1 MSASSTF
8 LNLPPEKQ
16 QRILDGALSEFAENG
31 YAKAS
36 LNTLV
41 AKLGISKGS
50 IFQYFGDKAGL
61 FAGVFGHA
69 VEMVKDQLRGVRSDS
84 AGQDIFTRLEQSLV
98 AGLLLIQAQP
108 RLFQLYLR
116 IMFEEGV
123 PHRSELLSAVRFF
136 SRDYIM
142 DLLADGIAAGEVRP
156 GLDQEAAAFVLDAAL
171 ERFLVAFSQQHM
183 DTGLDLHNADIDR
196 AAKSAAAVVD
206 VLRRGLEKA

>member
-41 AKLGISKGS
+41 SKLGISKGS

-61 FAGVFGHA
+61 FNVVFGYT
-69 VEMVKDQLRGVRSDS
+69 VEMVKDQLRDVRSAS
-84 AGQDIFTRLEQSLV
+84 EGQDMFTRLEQSLA
-98 AGLLLIQAQP
+98 AGLMLIQAQP
-108 RLFQLYLR
+108 RLFKLYLR

-123 PHRSELLSAVRFF
+123 PHRAELLRAVRFF

-142 DLLADGIAAGEVRP
+142 DLLRDGAAAGEIRS
-156 GLDQEAAAFVLDAAL
+156 GLDREAAAFVIDAAL
-171 ERFLVAFSQQHM
+171 ERFLVAYSQEHM
-183 DTGLDLHNADIDR
+183 DTGLDLHNADLGR
-196 AAKSAAAVVD
+196 ATKMAASVVD
-206 VLRRGLEKA
+206 VLRLGLERA